1 VRGLQ
6 ERGTVAA
13 LSSAP
18 GAIVVPARPEETR
31 RHTHLK
37 RLAVALAIA
46 VAVVTVD
53 QITKTLVVHHIHDR
67 VHLFGPL
74 SLTLGFNTG
83 SAFSFFTGRAPV
95 LAVVALVLIAV
106 LLALAWRARSM
117 VAVVALGL
125 VLGGA
130 IGNLSDRLFRG
141 HNGAVV
147 DFVELPRWPIFNVAD
162 ACIVTGI
169 AIFVI
174 LQLRRWA
181 TDERADRKP
190 PPAP

>member
-1 VRGLQ
+1 VQ

-13 LSSAP
+13 LNSAP
-18 GAIVVPARPEETR
+18 GAIVVPARSEETR
-31 RHTHLK
+31 RQTHLK
-37 RLAVALAIA
+37 RLTLALAVA
-46 VAVVTVD
+46 VVVVTVD
-53 QITKTLVVHHIHDR
+53 QITKTLVVDNIHHR
-67 VHLFGPL
+67 VHVLGPL

-83 SAFSFFTGRAPV
+83 SAFSFFTGAAPV
-95 LAVVALVLIAV
+95 LAVVALVLIVV

-147 DFVELPRWPIFNVAD
+147 DFISLPRWPIFNVAD

-174 LQLRRWA
+174 MQLRRWA
-181 TDERADRKP
+181 TDERANREP
-190 PPAP
+190 PPAS